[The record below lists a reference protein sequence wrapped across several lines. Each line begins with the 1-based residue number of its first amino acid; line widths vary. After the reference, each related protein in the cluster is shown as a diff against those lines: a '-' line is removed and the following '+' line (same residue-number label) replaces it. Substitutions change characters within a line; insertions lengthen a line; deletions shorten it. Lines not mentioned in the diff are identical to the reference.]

1 MAKRYLHS
9 IAGQSYVRAYSRRP
23 LEGRMYF
30 LSDVNEVIGSE
41 CARCP

>member
-1 MAKRYLHS
+1 MAKRYLQF